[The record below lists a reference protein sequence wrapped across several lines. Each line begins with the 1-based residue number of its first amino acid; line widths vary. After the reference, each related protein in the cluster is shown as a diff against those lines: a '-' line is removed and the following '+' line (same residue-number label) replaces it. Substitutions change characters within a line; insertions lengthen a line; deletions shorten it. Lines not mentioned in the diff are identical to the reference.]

1 MILSTRSASPTLP
14 SHWLLRT
21 NSSRLN
27 CASCVITLSI
37 VSFFGGVAKLAGQA
51 VDTSAAAIQKNDTQ
65 HIDDIERRLTDMAG
79 ALAQTQA
86 ALQQSQAELLKLR
99 AEIIALRAKGGTEPA
114 APPMDAVTEDPGE
127 SATLNRAM
135 RAQIDSLKEQQDL
148 LQAEVKVHDQIK
160 IESASKYNL
169 TVTGMALFNAFSNA
183 GVVDNAE
190 LPALALPRTPGA
202 SHGSTGASLRQ
213 TVFGLAA
220 SGPVIGGAQSFATIN
235 LDFFGGTNT
244 NAYGYTGLDGY
255 VRMRDSEIGLA
266 WKKTRVRA
274 GYTAPLISPL
284 SPTSFATVAQP
295 ALSGSGNLWTWSPQV
310 QIQQDLALREK
321 NGLSL
326 QAGLLYPESPGYS
339 SIQIVS
345 PVDASRHPAV
355 EGRIAY
361 RADVTPSASTRSFAI
376 GVSGYSSNQFY
387 SSNTHIH
394 SWAVA
399 GDWQIPLPARFD
411 LSGEIYRGRALGG
424 LGGGVYKD
432 VLSGVNPITGQYLT
446 VGVET
451 AGGWTQLKFNGD
463 RRIEANAMFGLDDA
477 FTSSYKEVV
486 LPASSSFLTLTTR
499 NSTVTGNLIFRPLS
513 SLILSPEYRR
523 ITTWRYNGDAYVA
536 NIFTLSAGY
545 KF

>member
-1 MILSTRSASPTLP
+1 MILPTHVASRTVWLRWLSRASSTRLT
-14 SHWLLRT
+14 
-21 NSSRLN
+21 
-27 CASCVITLSI
+27 CASCVITFSM
-37 VSFFGGVAKLAGQA
+37 VSLFAGMTKLTAQTVAA
-51 VDTSAAAIQKNDTQ
+51 SPAATQKNDTQ
-65 HIDDIERRLTDMAG
+65 PFDDIERRLTDMAG

-86 ALQQSQAELLKLR
+86 ALQQSQAELQKLR
-99 AEIIALRAKGGTEPA
+99 AEVIALRAKGDSNGADVQLDDA
-114 APPMDAVTEDPGE
+114 AEDPGE
-127 SATLNRAM
+127 STTSSRSM
-135 RAQIDSLKEQQDL
+135 RAQIDSLKEQQDM

-160 IESASKYNL
+160 IETASKYNL

-183 GVVDNAE
+183 GVVDTAE
-190 LPALALPRTPGA
+190 LPALALPRAAGA

-244 NAYGYTGLDGY
+244 NAYGYTALDGY
-255 VRMRDSEIGLA
+255 VRMRDSELGLA
-266 WKKTRVRA
+266 WKKTSVRA
-274 GYTAPLISPL
+274 GYTAPLISSL

-310 QIQQDLALREK
+310 QIQQDISLRERH
-321 NGLSL
+321 GLSL

-345 PVDASRHPAV
+345 PVDASRRPAV

-361 RADVTPSASTRSFAI
+361 HSDVTPSASPRSFAI

-394 SWAVA
+394 SWAVT
-399 GDWQIPLPARFD
+399 GDWQVPLPARFD

-432 VLSGVNPITGQYLT
+432 ILSGVDPLTGQYRT

-477 FTSSYKEVV
+477 FASNYEQVV
-486 LPASSSFLTLTTR
+486 LPATSSFLTLTTR

-513 SLILSPEYRR
+513 SLIFSPEYRR
-523 ITTWRYNGDAYVA
+523 ITTWSYNGAAYVA

>member
-1 MILSTRSASPTLP
+1 MILSTQIASRTLW
-14 SHWLLRT
+14 SRWLSRA
-21 NSSRLN
+21 SSNRLTR
-27 CASCVITLSI
+27 ASCVITFSMLSL
-37 VSFFGGVAKLAGQA
+37 FPGMTKLAAQT
-51 VDTSAAAIQKNDTQ
+51 VAASPPAPQTNDTQ
-65 HIDDIERRLTDMAG
+65 HIDDIDRRLTDMAG

-86 ALQQSQAELLKLR
+86 ALQQSQAELQKLR
-99 AEIIALRAKGGTEPA
+99 TEIITLRAKRGSDEPTAQMKA
-114 APPMDAVTEDPGE
+114 AAEDPDG
-127 SATLNRAM
+127 SATSSRAM
-135 RAQIDSLKEQQDL
+135 RAQIDSLKEQQDM

-160 IESASKYNL
+160 IETASKYNL
-169 TVTGMALFNAFSNA
+169 TVTGLVLFNAFSNA
-183 GVVDNAE
+183 GVVDDAE
-190 LPALALPRTPGA
+190 LPALALPRPPGA

-213 TVFGLAA
+213 TIFGLAA

-255 VRMRDSEIGLA
+255 VRMRDSELGLT
-266 WKKTRVRA
+266 WKKTSVRA

-310 QIQQDLALREK
+310 QIQQDISLRGK
-321 NGLSL
+321 HALSL
-326 QAGLLYPESPGYS
+326 QAGLIYPESPGYS

-361 RADVTPSASTRSFAI
+361 RADVTPSASLRSFAVGI
-376 GVSGYSSNQFY
+376 SGYSSNQFY
-387 SSNTHIH
+387 SSDTQIH

-432 VLSGVNPITGQYLT
+432 VLSGVDPITGRYLT

-451 AGGWTQLKFNGD
+451 AGGWTQMKFDAD

-477 FTSSYKEVV
+477 LASSYREVI

-513 SLILSPEYRR
+513 SLVFSPEYRR
-523 ITTWRYNGDAYVA
+523 IATWRYNGGAYVA